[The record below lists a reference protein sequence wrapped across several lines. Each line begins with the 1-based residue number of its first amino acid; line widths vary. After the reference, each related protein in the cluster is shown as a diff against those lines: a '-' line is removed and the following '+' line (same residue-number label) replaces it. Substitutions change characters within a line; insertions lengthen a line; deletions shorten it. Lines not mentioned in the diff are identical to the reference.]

1 MHARQFSID
10 GLTGQV
16 VAAVSG
22 YWTGPFR
29 APCRADCPTDTGAL
43 SLWIPNLNEKNES

>member
-16 VAAVSG
+16 VAAQSG
-22 YWTGPFR
+22 YWTGPF
-29 APCRADCPTDTGAL
+29 RADCPTDTGAL